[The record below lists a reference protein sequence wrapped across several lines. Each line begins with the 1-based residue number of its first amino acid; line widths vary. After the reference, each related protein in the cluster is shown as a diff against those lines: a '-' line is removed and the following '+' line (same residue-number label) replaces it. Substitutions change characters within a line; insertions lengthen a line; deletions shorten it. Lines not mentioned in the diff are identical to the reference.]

1 MVAHCKP
8 TDSVTSAQSPTEP
21 ADASTPSGP
30 AITHLYND
38 QSLNALQ
45 FLRAVVHD
53 VNTSLRHRM
62 KAAEL
67 LMGLGQGHIGA
78 EREPDAV
85 IRIGTGWVQ

>member
-1 MVAHCKP
+1 MVAKCLP
-8 TDSVTSAQSPTEP
+8 PESVAGSTPKAAEP
-21 ADASTPSGP
+21 AP
-30 AITHLYND
+30 AAPAHLYND

-53 VNTSLRHRM
+53 TNTSLRHRM
-62 KAAEL
+62 RAAEL